1 MGSGASPPSARA
13 GMAGAASSPAQAR
26 ASEAAQA
33 RALRARRLGTPGRR
47 APAAPPPGR
56 RAESPRRPRG
66 RRRKRADPARARAG
80 AWDALGADA
89 ERAAGGMASSMFAL
103 RKGEPGRTAP
113 TGAGRSGAPCEGAT
127 AAPAAACE
135 EEAGRPL
142 LPSGTSRMLGRG
154 PAARS
159 GEGRDGKGPW
169 TPPEARSSA
178 PLAGA
183 WARCSV
189 FSGVLPARPAKMP
202 LARAGESALPP
213 PPDGRGSQRLSAGCG
228 SLGCPS
234 AAPWGAGRIS
244 RDAWL
249 ASFPVDANLSSVPR
263 ERRIGRPS
271 RKAAAMAGS
280 RSAIGSPRG
289 AHRAF
294 GLAPP
299 TGPRRCAEAHVMP
312 GNIARPGN
320 GLQTSQV
327 R

>member
-66 RRRKRADPARARAG
+66 RRRERADPARARAG

-213 PPDGRGSQRLSAGCG
+213 PPMGEG
-228 SLGCPS
+228 PS
-234 AAPWGAGRIS
+234 ACQLDAAASAALRQPHGAPGA
-244 RDAWL
+244 
-249 ASFPVDANLSSVPR
+249 FPVMHGLL
-263 ERRIGRPS
+263 PS
-271 RKAAAMAGS
+271 RWTQISLRFHGNAGS
-280 RSAIGSPRG
+280 DGP
-289 AHRAF
+289 
-294 GLAPP
+294 LAR
-299 TGPRRCAEAHVMP
+299 PRRWQVP
-312 GNIARPGN
+312 GPP
-320 GLQTSQV
+320 
-327 R
+327 